1 MRNVRGFM
9 KHQRPS
15 LSVPDEIR
23 PLVEAIRHRF
33 NPEAVWLFG
42 SRARGDHRPDSD
54 WDIVVA
60 LPDDCDP
67 ELLDP
72 IVAWTIKHDLGIA
85 ATVLS
90 TTGGALAR
98 SWGEPNTIGYVLAR
112 DGVLLQDVTQL

>member
-1 MRNVRGFM
+1 MNS
-9 KHQRPS
+9 QRPT

-54 WDIVVA
+54 WDIVVE

-72 IVAWTIKHDLGIA
+72 IVGWTIKHDLGIA

-98 SWGEPNTIGYVLAR
+98 SWGEPNTIGYLLAR
-112 DGVLLQDVTQL
+112 DGLLLDG